1 MKVPRRVG
9 LSLPNYTTWMYEG
22 VVEHAQGGEGFACKV
37 RDPIM
42 EIVVTSPY
50 DEALVKVQGNTD
62 GKFGI
67 AAVTA
72 ER

>member
-1 MKVPRRVG
+1 
-9 LSLPNYTTWMYEG
+9 MYEG